1 MINVSIHANIL
12 IMRDIIFYETEAGK
26 IPIKDFLDKQ
36 SYSVFQKIS
45 WTLKLIEENERV
57 PEKYFKK
64 LKNSD
69 GIWEIRIKVGSNI
82 YRIFLFGIKII

>member
-1 MINVSIHANIL
+1 
-12 IMRDIIFYETEAGK
+12 MRDIIFYETEAGK

-82 YRIFLFGIKII
+82 YRIFLFGIKIIW

>member
-1 MINVSIHANIL
+1 
-12 IMRDIIFYETEAGK
+12 MRDIIFYETEAGK